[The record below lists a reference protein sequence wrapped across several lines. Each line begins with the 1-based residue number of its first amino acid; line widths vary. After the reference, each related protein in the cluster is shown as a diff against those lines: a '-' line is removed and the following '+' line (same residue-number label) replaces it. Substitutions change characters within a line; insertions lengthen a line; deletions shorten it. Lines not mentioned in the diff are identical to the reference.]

1 MKYWV
6 MTVNTENT
14 MWLVLDSRSNGGIET
29 HVLEL
34 AKGLV
39 QYGLDLT
46 VVFLKDYGFHPLRES
61 LLEAQIKTI
70 SLDSGLGSLIK
81 RLQKFKPA
89 LMHSHGYK
97 AGLMCCLAAKI
108 TSTVHCSTFHAGEPG
123 KGKQALYDAIF
134 RQSSRCN
141 DRNFAVSADIAHRL
155 PAESVVLD
163 NFVSMP
169 EYSPKA
175 GHQIAFV
182 GRLSKEKGPDRII
195 SLGAR
200 MPKVRFDLYGD
211 GPMAESLISKATDN
225 CHFHGN
231 QYSME
236 AHWAKIDLLLMPSRH
251 EGLPMA
257 ALEAM
262 SRGIPV
268 IAFDVGALDKVI
280 LSEQNG
286 WLVMADQI
294 DQFQQ
299 KIECWLTMDSD
310 QKDLFR
316 EAARSHIAGNFS
328 VQKIMPL
335 ILDQYAKVSVV
346 APSCVAIC
354 K

>member
-1 MKYWV
+1 MKNRV
-6 MTVNTENT
+6 IMANTENT
-14 MWLVLDSRSNGGIET
+14 IWLILDSRSNGGIET

-34 AKGLV
+34 AKGLG

-61 LLEAQIKTI
+61 LLEARIKTI
-70 SLDSGLGSLIK
+70 SLDSGLGSLLELL
-81 RLQKFKPA
+81 RKFKPT
-89 LMHSHGYK
+89 LIHSHGYK
-97 AGLMCCLAAKI
+97 AGLICCLAAKI
-108 TSTVHCSTFHAGEPG
+108 TATVHCSTFHAGEPG
-123 KGKQALYDAIF
+123 KGEMVLYDWMF

-141 DRNFAVSADIAHRL
+141 DRNFAVSTEIAHRL
-155 PAESVVLD
+155 PVESVVLD

-169 EYSPKA
+169 ECAPKTDC
-175 GHQIAFV
+175 QVAFV
-182 GRLSKEKGPDRII
+182 GRLSHEKGPDRIL
-195 SLGAR
+195 SLAAK

-211 GPMAESLISKATDN
+211 GPMGDSLMSQATDN
-225 CHFHGN
+225 CRFHGN
-231 QYSME
+231 QSSME
-236 AHWAKIDLLLMPSRH
+236 AHWAGIDLLLMPSRY

-262 SRGIPV
+262 ARGIPV

-280 LSEQNG
+280 LSGQNG
-286 WLVMADQI
+286 WLIKADQVDI
-294 DQFQQ
+294 FKQ

-328 VQKIMPL
+328 VQKIMPR
-335 ILDQYAKVSVV
+335 ILDQYAKVSAV
-346 APSCVAIC
+346 APTCVAIC

>member
-1 MKYWV
+1 

-14 MWLVLDSRSNGGIET
+14 IWLVLDSRSNGGIET

-34 AKGLV
+34 AKGLG

-46 VVFLKDYGFHPLRES
+46 VIFLKDYGFHPLRES
-61 LLEAQIKTI
+61 LLEAKIKTI

-81 RLQKFKPA
+81 RLRKFKPA
-89 LMHSHGYK
+89 LIHSHGYK
-97 AGLMCCLAAKI
+97 AGLICCLAAKI
-108 TSTVHCSTFHAGEPG
+108 TATVHCSTFHAGELG
-123 KGKQALYDAIF
+123 KGKLAMYDWML

-141 DRNFAVSADIAHRL
+141 DRNFTVSTDIAHRL
-155 PAESVVLD
+155 PVESVVLD

-169 EYSPKA
+169 ECSPKTDC
-175 GHQIAFV
+175 QIAFV
-182 GRLSKEKGPDRII
+182 GRLSHEKGPDRIL
-195 SLGAR
+195 SLAAR

-211 GPMAESLISKATDN
+211 GPMADSLISKATDN
-225 CHFHGN
+225 CRFHGN

-236 AHWAKIDLLLMPSRH
+236 AHWSKIDLLLMPSRY

-262 SRGIPV
+262 ARGIPV

-286 WLVMADQI
+286 WLIMADQV
-294 DQFQQ
+294 DTFQQ
-299 KIECWLTMDSD
+299 KIECWLTMDCD

-328 VQKIMPL
+328 VQKIMPR
-335 ILDQYAKVSVV
+335 ILDQYAKVSDI
-346 APSCVAIC
+346 APTCVAIC

>member
-1 MKYWV
+1 
-6 MTVNTENT
+6 MTINSGNTI
-14 MWLVLDSRSNGGIET
+14 WLVLDSRSNGGIET

-46 VVFLKDYGFHPLRES
+46 VIFLKDYGFHPLRES
-61 LLEAQIKTI
+61 LLEAEIATV

-81 RLQKFKPA
+81 RIQKSKPA
-89 LMHSHGYK
+89 LIHSHGYK

-108 TSTVHCSTFHAGEPG
+108 TATVHCSTFHAGEPG
-123 KGKQALYDAIF
+123 KGKQALYDWIF

-141 DRNFAVSADIAHRL
+141 DRNFAVSADIADRL
-155 PAESVVLD
+155 PEESIVLD

-169 EYSPKA
+169 EYSPKTD
-175 GHQIAFV
+175 HQIAFV
-182 GRLSKEKGPDRII
+182 GRLSNEKGPDRIV
-195 SLGAR
+195 SLAAR
-200 MPKVRFDLYGD
+200 MPKVHFDLYGD
-211 GPMAESLISKATDN
+211 GPMADSLIGEATDN
-225 CHFHGN
+225 CRFHGS
-231 QYSME
+231 QSSMDT
-236 AHWAKIDLLLMPSRH
+236 HWARIDLLLMPSRY

-262 SRGIPV
+262 ARGIPV

-286 WLVMADQI
+286 WLIKAEEI
-294 DQFQQ
+294 DTFQQ
-299 KIECWLTMDSD
+299 KIECWLAMDSN

-316 EAARSHIAGNFS
+316 VAARRHIAGNFS

-335 ILDQYAKVSVV
+335 ILDQYLKVAAV
-346 APSCVAIC
+346 APTCVAIC